1 MKTLNHEGHEGHE
14 VHEKNAADFLR
25 VLRVLRSC
33 AVILALA
40 TNHAWAQQKVDVS
53 KSRIRF
59 VTKQM
64 NVPVE
69 GAFKKFDANVSFD
82 PAKPEATKA
91 EFEVDLGSID
101 LGTDEGNTEVKRKA
115 WLNIDAF
122 PKAKFAATSV
132 KPLGTGKF
140 EARGPLTIKGAT
152 QPIVATF
159 TVTDAAG
166 TRTVDGG
173 FPMKR
178 LQYKIGEGPWA
189 DTDTVADEVL
199 VRFHFVI
206 PNK

>member
-1 MKTLNHEGHEGHE
+1 MKTVHHEGHEGHE
-14 VHEKNAADFLR
+14 GTRAIFLRALR
-25 VLRVLRSC
+25 VLRGF

-40 TNHAWAQQKVDVS
+40 TNFAWAQQKVDIS

-69 GAFKKFDANVSFD
+69 GAFKKFDASVSFD

-101 LGTDEGNTEVKRKA
+101 LGSDEGNTEVRRKT
-115 WLNIDAF
+115 WLDIDAF
-122 PKAKFAATSV
+122 PKAKFVATSV
-132 KPLGTGKF
+132 KALGGGKF

-159 TVTDAAG
+159 SVADAAG
-166 TRTVDGG
+166 ARTVDGE
-173 FPMKR
+173 FPLKR

-189 DTDTVADEVL
+189 DTETVADEVL
-199 VRFHFVI
+199 VRFHFTL
-206 PNK
+206 PTK